1 MGPHSDPQRAY
12 ARYNARAKL
21 GVLWQSFQH
30 TWQLPTA
37 QLARDS
43 HCIQTGHLA
52 DARPTVETAS
62 VTTLA
67 LDESLSVTILPRCG
81 RIVEGLLCISTYTIS
96 LKKPFLISYFASL
109 RFYHYST
116 VVIYS
121 LSYSLR
127 IDYYYLLNTRSRYY
141 LIIGS
146 LVTNLTSTMSDI
158 LLDYIPSCYL
168 VVIIII
174 IYSLYKLISSLL

>member
-37 QLARDS
+37 RLARDS

-67 LDESLSVTILPRCG
+67 FEESLSVTILPRCG
-81 RIVEGLLCISTYTIS
+81 RIVEGLLCMTYTIS

-109 RFYHYST
+109 RFLSLFYCCYLFSLLFITYRLLLFTEYPFQILFDHRSAGHEPYFNYVRYTIRLYT
-116 VVIYS
+116 VL
-121 LSYSLR
+121 LSSS
-127 IDYYYLLNTRSRYY
+127 YYYY
-141 LIIGS
+141 
-146 LVTNLTSTMSDI
+146 NL
-158 LLDYIPSCYL
+158 
-168 VVIIII
+168 
-174 IYSLYKLISSLL
+174 